1 MDWLGVQGKTV
12 IVTGGSSGIGA
23 AIVEE
28 LCDLKINVVNADLRE
43 GTFTHENLFFS
54 QTDVTSP
61 ESVEQTVATTVKKF
75 QTIDAVVN
83 NAGINIPALLVD
95 EKMSEEGK

>member
-1 MDWLGVQGKTV
+1 MYKEKRSLLLEVHQGF
-12 IVTGGSSGIGA
+12 GA

-43 GTFTHENLFFS
+43 GTFTHENLVFS

-61 ESVEQTVATTVKKF
+61 ESVEQTVATTVKK
-75 QTIDAVVN
+75 ISN
-83 NAGINIPALLVD
+83 N
-95 EKMSEEGK
+95 